1 MADPTVSAIIIV
13 YNGAQFLRDAIESIL
28 GQTLRDWE
36 LIVVD
41 DGSTDESG
49 SIAEEYIA
57 AWPQQVRLVRHT
69 DGLNHGMSAARNL
82 GIAQA
87 RGKYVGFLDA
97 DDEWLPNKLSDQVA
111 LLEADQTLG
120 MVYGRTTIWYSWQ
133 SPPSDRDFHYE
144 LGVGPGRAYQPPH
157 LFESLLLNV
166 YQTPTTCNALFPRRT
181 ALVVGGFDEAFKGMF
196 EDQVFFAKVMM
207 TAPVFVS
214 DEVWAKYRQHSKSAS
229 VQSQNAGA
237 DEAARL
243 RFLRWTIRYL
253 AGRRGVSVRTWLKV
267 CRALL
272 VAWRDVVKA
281 HQRAANLMEA

>member
-120 MVYGRTTIWYSWQ
+120 MVYGRTTMWYSWQ

-166 YQTPTTCNALFPRRT
+166 YQTPTTCNALFLRRI
-181 ALVVGGFDEAFKGMF
+181 ALVVGGFDDAFKGMF

-243 RFLRWTIRYL
+243 RFLRWTMRYL

-281 HQRAANLMEA
+281 HQRAANLIGA

>member
-13 YNGAQFLRDAIESIL
+13 YNGAEFLRDAIESIV
-28 GQTLRDWE
+28 GQTLRAWE

-41 DGSTDESG
+41 DGSTDESA

-57 AWPQQVRLVRHT
+57 ARPQQVRLVRHA
-69 DGLNHGMSAARNL
+69 DGRNHGMSAARNL

-87 RGKYVGFLDA
+87 QGKYVGFLDA

-111 LLEADQTLG
+111 LLEADPTLG
-120 MVYGRTTIWYSWQ
+120 MVYGRTTMWYSWQ
-133 SPPSDRDFHYE
+133 SLPSDCDFHYE
-144 LGVGPGRAYQPPH
+144 LGVGPGRAYRPPR

-166 YQTPTTCNALFPRRT
+166 YQTPTTCNALFPRRI
-181 ALVVGGFDEAFKGMF
+181 ALEVGGFDDAFKGMF

-207 TAPVFVS
+207 NAPVFVS

-243 RFLRWTIRYL
+243 RFLRWTMKYL
-253 AGRRGVSVRTWLKV
+253 ARRRGVSVRTWLKV

-272 VAWRDVVKA
+272 VAWRNVVKA
-281 HQRAANLMEA
+281 RQRATNLIGA